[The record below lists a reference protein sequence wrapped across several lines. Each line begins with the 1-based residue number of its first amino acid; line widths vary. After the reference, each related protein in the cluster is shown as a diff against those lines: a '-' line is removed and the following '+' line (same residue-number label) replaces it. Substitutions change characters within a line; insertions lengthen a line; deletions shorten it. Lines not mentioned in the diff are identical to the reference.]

1 MATPTQT
8 PAPSKPPGSAF
19 PQKAALAALTATA
32 LLYAWHRL
40 KDPTAGLSP
49 DIFRQAAELR
59 VPHAPVPASPTA
71 PLNGIQQPANEAS
84 TYQPKSASSKPGTPA
99 PISAVLVDDWGA
111 LDPFFASLY
120 TLETHRKPEVVTIL
134 HYGDSPTTADLIT
147 GDARALLQGRFGD
160 AGPGFNLIAKPWAW
174 YGHRGVTV
182 SDHGWKSL
190 TGVGA
195 MRQSTYGLGG
205 ATLVG
210 GPDATSTLKL
220 ADRAL
225 TAADLQFL
233 TEPNGG
239 SVTVSADGN
248 PLVTVS
254 TDGPSDTPADRLI
267 PLPPGTAS
275 LSLSVSGGSVKL
287 AGIDLRRGNSGVL
300 YDSLGLN
307 GASTT
312 VISRTFS
319 PTAWAAEL
327 HHAAPSLVIINYGT
341 NESTF
346 ASFVS
351 KQYEPELRL
360 AIAKLRSALPDV
372 PILIMSP
379 MDRGERGGLNEI
391 HTMATIPEIISIQK
405 RVAADLHCAFF
416 DTFNAMGGDGTMSRW
431 TSAKPRLVTADLIH
445 PTPQG
450 ALIVAEQLISNLDG
464 DYDRWKQTH
473 GHGATNPVVPT
484 AANHSS
490 PVIPAGS
497 TRSEGTR
504 SFSTEGPPKDA
515 VNAPGA
521 QRSGEGPASVEGAPD
536 SSKPNSPAHPVPQ
549 KPSAATP
556 TDPPPPSPTSA
567 DPSNSSDTGGR

>member
-1 MATPTQT
+1 MATSTSPLTPT
-8 PAPSKPPGSAF
+8 KPPGPAF
-19 PQKAALAALTATA
+19 PRKAALAALTATA

-49 DIFRQAAELR
+49 TIFREAAELH
-59 VPHAPVPASPTA
+59 VPHAPIPVSPTQ
-71 PLNGIQQPANEAS
+71 PLNGIQQPAEQTQTRA
-84 TYQPKSASSKPGTPA
+84 TPAKPGTPT
-99 PISAVLVDDWGA
+99 PISAVFIDDSHA
-111 LDPFFASLY
+111 LDSFFASLY
-120 TLETHRKPEVVTIL
+120 NLETRRKPEVVTIL

-147 GDARALLQGRFGD
+147 GDARALLQQRFGD

-174 YGHRGVTV
+174 YGHRGITV

-190 TGVGA
+190 TGVGS

-210 GPDATSTLKL
+210 EPGATSTLKL
-220 ADRAL
+220 ADTPTDRTL

-239 SVTVSADGN
+239 SVTLSADGN
-248 PLVTVS
+248 PLATIS
-254 TDGPSDTPADRLI
+254 TDGPSDTPADQLI
-267 PLPPGTAS
+267 PLPPGTS
-275 LSLSVSGGSVKL
+275 TLSLSVSGGQVKL

-327 HHAAPSLVIINYGT
+327 QHAAPSLVIINYGT

-391 HTMATIPEIISIQK
+391 HTMATIPEIIAIQQ
-405 RVAADLHCAFF
+405 RVAADLHCGFF

-431 TSAKPRLVTADLIH
+431 TAAKPRLVTADLIH

-450 ALIVAEQLISNLDG
+450 ALIVAQQLIANLDLG
-464 DYDRWKQTH
+464 YARWKEAH
-473 GHGATNPVVPT
+473 GH
-484 AANHSS
+484 
-490 PVIPAGS
+490 AGS
-497 TRSEGTR
+497 PYPADVPAA
-504 SFSTEGPPKDA
+504 STTAKPSIPKDA
-515 VNAPGA
+515 ATRSAAARDAVISTGA
-521 QRSGEGPASVEGAPD
+521 ERSGETPVFRSSVNENAAPHYPSSASPQ
-536 SSKPNSPAHPVPQ
+536 PQ

-556 TDPPPPSPTSA
+556 TPPQTSPTSA

>member
-1 MATPTQT
+1 MATST
-8 PAPSKPPGSAF
+8 PPLTPIKPPGSAF
-19 PQKAALAALTATA
+19 PQKVALTALTATA

-49 DIFRQAAELR
+49 GIFRQAAELHI
-59 VPHAPVPASPTA
+59 PHAPIPVSPTQ
-71 PLNGIQQPANEAS
+71 PLNGIQQPAEQTQTRS
-84 TYQPKSASSKPGTPA
+84 GLTKPGTPT
-99 PISAVLVDDWGA
+99 PISAVFIDDSHA

-147 GDARALLQGRFGD
+147 GDARALLQQRFGD

-174 YGHRGVTV
+174 YGHRGITL

-210 GPDATSTLKL
+210 GTDATSTLKL
-220 ADRAL
+220 ADHSL

-248 PLVTVS
+248 PLATIS
-254 TDGPSDTPADRLI
+254 TEGPADTPANRLI
-267 PLPPGTAS
+267 PLPLGTAS
-275 LSLSVSGGSVKL
+275 LSLSVSGGQVKL
-287 AGIDLRRGNSGVL
+287 AGIDLRRGNTGVL

-327 HHAAPSLVIINYGT
+327 RHAAPSLVIINYGT

-391 HTMATIPEIISIQK
+391 HTMATIPQIIAIQQ
-405 RVAADLHCAFF
+405 RVAADLHCGFF

-450 ALIVAEQLISNLDG
+450 ALIVAQQLIANLNLG
-464 DYDRWKQTH
+464 YDRWKQTH
-473 GHGATNPVVPT
+473 GHSATNPAASDDAAHPT
-484 AANHSS
+484 
-490 PVIPAGS
+490 PVLPTGTPHPNPDAPNFVLPTGA
-497 TRSEGTR
+497 TRNGGTR
-504 SFSTEGPPKDA
+504 FSPP
-515 VNAPGA
+515 P
-521 QRSGEGPASVEGAPD
+521 
-536 SSKPNSPAHPVPQ
+536 

-556 TDPPPPSPTSA
+556 EAAPATPPPSPTSA
-567 DPSNSSDTGGR
+567 DPSNSSDTGER

>member
-1 MATPTQT
+1 MATSTPT
-8 PAPSKPPGSAF
+8 PAPTKPPGSAF

-40 KDPTAGLSP
+40 KDPAAGLAP
-49 DIFRQAAELR
+49 DIFRQAAELH
-59 VPHAPVPASPTA
+59 VPHAPGATSPTQ
-71 PLNGIQQPANEAS
+71 PLNGIQQPSSEARS
-84 TYQPKSASSKPGTPA
+84 NLRKPGTLA
-99 PISAVLVDDWGA
+99 PISAVFIDDSRA

-120 TLETHRKPEVVTIL
+120 NLETHRKPEVVTVL

-147 GDARALLQGRFGD
+147 GDARALLQQRFGD

-174 YGHRGVTV
+174 YGHRGITM

-190 TGVGA
+190 TGVGS

-210 GPDATSTLKL
+210 GSDATSTLKL
-220 ADRAL
+220 ANTPTDRGL
-225 TAADLQFL
+225 TAADFQFL
-233 TEPNGG
+233 SEPNGG
-239 SVTVSADGN
+239 SVAVSADGN
-248 PLVTVS
+248 PLATIS
-254 TDGPSDTPADRLI
+254 TAGPPDTPADRLI
-267 PLPPGTAS
+267 PLPPGTAT
-275 LSLSVSGGSVKL
+275 LSLSVSGGQVKL
-287 AGIDLRRGNSGVL
+287 AGIDLRRGNTGVL

-327 HHAAPSLVIINYGT
+327 RHAAPSLVIINYGT

-346 ASFVS
+346 PSFVA

-360 AIAKLRSALPDV
+360 AISKLRSALPNV
-372 PILIMSP
+372 PILIMGP

-391 HTMATIPEIISIQK
+391 HTMATIPEIIGIQK

-431 TSAKPRLVTADLIH
+431 TSTKPRLVTADLIH

-450 ALIVAEQLISNLDG
+450 ALIVAEQLIANLDLG
-464 DYDRWKQTH
+464 YDRWKQTH
-473 GHGATNPVVPT
+473 GHASPANVPVSAPAATPT
-484 AANHSS
+484 SVAPESS
-490 PVIPAGS
+490 IQRSSASLKSVIS
-497 TRSEGTR
+497 T
-504 SFSTEGPPKDA
+504 
-515 VNAPGA
+515 GA
-521 QRSGEGPASVEGAPD
+521 QRSGETPSVESQSTAPA
-536 SSKPNSPAHPVPQ
+536 PSPDNQPPAPSPH
-549 KPSAATP
+549 KPSAGTP
-556 TDPPPPSPTSA
+556 APAPIPPPASPTSV
-567 DPSNSSDTGGR
+567 DPSNSSETGGR

>member
-1 MATPTQT
+1 MATSTQT
-8 PAPSKPPGSAF
+8 PAPPKPPGSAF

-32 LLYAWHRL
+32 MLYAWHAL

-49 DIFRQAAELR
+49 TIFREAATLH
-59 VPHAPVPASPTA
+59 VPHAPTPVSPTA
-71 PLNGIQQPANEAS
+71 PFNGIQQPAEQTRSAAAS
-84 TYQPKSASSKPGTPA
+84 PNTPT
-99 PISAVLVDDWGA
+99 PISAVFIDDSHA

-120 TLETHRKPEVVTIL
+120 NLETHGHPEVVTIL

-147 GDARALLQGRFGD
+147 GDARTLLQQRFGD

-174 YGHRGVTV
+174 YGHRGITM
-182 SDHGWKSL
+182 SDHGWKSM
-190 TGVGA
+190 TGVGS

-220 ADRAL
+220 ADHNL

-233 TEPNGG
+233 TTPSGG
-239 SVTVSADGN
+239 SVTISADGN
-248 PLVTVS
+248 PLAIIS
-254 TDGPSDTPADRLI
+254 TAGPADTPGSRLI
-267 PLPPGTAS
+267 PLPPGTSS
-275 LSLSVSGGSVKL
+275 LSLSVSGGTVKV
-287 AGIDLRRGNSGVL
+287 AGIDLRRGDSGVL

-312 VISRTFS
+312 VISRTFA
-319 PTAWAAEL
+319 PAAWAAEL
-327 HHAAPSLVIINYGT
+327 QHAAPSLVIINYGT

-360 AIAKLRSALPDV
+360 AIAKLRAATPDV

-391 HTMATIPEIISIQK
+391 HTMSTIPEIISIQK

-431 TSAKPRLVTADLIH
+431 TSTKPRLVTADLIH

-450 ALIVAEQLISNLDG
+450 ALIVAQQLIANLDLG
-464 DYDRWKQTH
+464 YARWKQTH
-473 GHGATNPVVPT
+473 GHTAAVIPT
-484 AANHSS
+484 AAQQS
-490 PVIPAGS
+490 G
-497 TRSEGTR
+497 GTR
-504 SFSTEGPPKDA
+504 
-515 VNAPGA
+515 V
-521 QRSGEGPASVEGAPD
+521 
-536 SSKPNSPAHPVPQ
+536 
-549 KPSAATP
+549 
-556 TDPPPPSPTSA
+556 SPTSA
-567 DPSNSSDTGGR
+567 PPAKHTVISASPQESNAHRGGSGETPVFSSAGNKAAEPEHPASAPHKPSAGTPAPAPVPPQPSPTPADPSNTSDTGAR

>member
-1 MATPTQT
+1 MATSTQT
-8 PAPSKPPGSAF
+8 PAPNKPPGSAF

-40 KDPTAGLSP
+40 KDPTAGLAP
-49 DIFRQAAELR
+49 DIFRQAATLR
-59 VPHAPVPASPTA
+59 VPHAPAPVSPTA
-71 PLNGIQQPANEAS
+71 PLNGIQQPAEQAQTNKA
-84 TYQPKSASSKPGTPA
+84 KPNT
-99 PISAVLVDDWGA
+99 PISPVLIDDWNA

-147 GDARALLQGRFGD
+147 GDARALLQQRFGD

-174 YGHRGVTV
+174 YGHRGITV

-190 TGVGA
+190 TGVGS

-220 ADRAL
+220 ADHTL

-248 PLVTVS
+248 PLATVS
-254 TDGPSDTPADRLI
+254 TDGPADTPADRLI
-267 PLPPGTAS
+267 PLPPGTSS
-275 LSLSVSGGSVKL
+275 LGLSVSGGPVKL

-312 VISRTFS
+312 VLSRTFS
-319 PTAWAAEL
+319 SSAWAAEL
-327 HHAAPSLVIINYGT
+327 QHAAPSLVIINYGT

-360 AIAKLRSALPDV
+360 AISKLRSALPDV

-391 HTMATIPEIISIQK
+391 HTMRTIPEIISIQK
-405 RVAADLHCAFF
+405 RVAGDLHCAFF

-431 TSAKPRLVTADLIH
+431 TASKPRLVTADLIH

-450 ALIVAEQLISNLDG
+450 ALIVAEQLISNLDLG
-464 DYDRWKQTH
+464 YTRWKQTN
-473 GHGATNPVVPT
+473 GHTTADPAALNGAV
-484 AANHSS
+484 HLK
-490 PVIPAGS
+490 PVIPNGATS
-497 TRSEGTR
+497 HNSVLPT
-504 SFSTEGPPKDA
+504 
-515 VNAPGA
+515 GA
-521 QRSGEGPASVEGAPD
+521 QRSGETPAFVEGAPD
-536 SSKPNSPAHPVPQ
+536 SAKRTAPQSQ

-556 TDPPPPSPTSA
+556 AAPPPPSPTSA
-567 DPSNSSDTGGR
+567 DPSNSSGTGGR